1 MEKIRTN
8 KQKLLYLIVAMT
20 VCTAAMCVV
29 DMIVQPGYIWK
40 SLTKIILFACFI
52 GGYTLVYKE
61 ERKTFVK
68 LFIPNWKGLLLSVGA
83 GMVLYGI
90 ILGAYFL
97 LRNSFDF
104 SGITSKL
111 TADAG
116 VSAENFVFVSLY
128 ISIVNSFLEEM
139 FFRGFGFICL
149 KKNANRIFA
158 YVLSALLF
166 SVYHGGMTAGYYNIG
181 IFLLTLAAL
190 FIAGLF
196 FNFINEQS
204 ENIYA
209 SWTIHIFANLGIN
222 TVGMIL
228 FGII

>member
-29 DMIVQPGYIWK
+29 DMIVQPGYIRK

-52 GGYTLVYKE
+52 GGYTLIYKE

-68 LFIPNWKGLLLSVGA
+68 LFIPNRKGLLLSVGA

-97 LRNSFDF
+97 LRNSFD
-104 SGITSKL
+104 
-111 TADAG
+111 
-116 VSAENFVFVSLY
+116 
-128 ISIVNSFLEEM
+128 
-139 FFRGFGFICL
+139 FRGFGFICL

-209 SWTIHIFANLGIN
+209 SWIIHIFANLGIN